1 MIAAVVGIEAE
12 QLVYLFCI
20 ADRQRFYEVGNGQPT
35 YIVVPSMGNQTCA
48 ITPRQF
54 AHLLEIEVAN
64 IVDQARLQESAP
76 VQAVRDWFSA
86 FDSKRQYLSAAAS
99 ETYASVLADWLSRH
113 RRR

>member
-1 MIAAVVGIEAE
+1 VGIEAE

-20 ADRQRFYEVGNGQPT
+20 ADRQRFYEVGHGQPP
-35 YIVVPSMGNQTCA
+35 YIVVPSMANQTCA
-48 ITPRQF
+48 ITTRQF

-113 RRR
+113 RGR